1 MVRVSE
7 SASDSGAGQVPLRL
21 DCGDR
26 IVLVDRLADCVG
38 TGRARN
44 VQRIDSAGNVVWTIH
59 SRFDSE
65 GQPFTRLHLESGRL
79 TAYRWDGGTYA
90 VELDTGFA
98 TPLQLER

>member
-1 MVRVSE
+1 MTNRIDVSKQAQ
-7 SASDSGAGQVPLRL
+7 SINL
-21 DCGDR
+21 DDGHV
-26 IVLVDRLADCVG
+26 IVLVDRLSHSMSNN
-38 TGRARN
+38 RAQN
-44 VQRIDSAGNVVWTIH
+44 VFRIDKTGTVVWTSH